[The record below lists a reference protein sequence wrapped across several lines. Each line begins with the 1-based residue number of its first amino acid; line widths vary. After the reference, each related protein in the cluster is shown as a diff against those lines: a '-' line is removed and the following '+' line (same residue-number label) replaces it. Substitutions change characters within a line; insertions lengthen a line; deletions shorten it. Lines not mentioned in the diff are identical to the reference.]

1 MFDFAAHNPVFLA
14 TFGES
19 FSLVRNIDL
28 LDASPA
34 TAPFQAI
41 NTAFDALEGVPPGDL
56 SSYLRLWVNVADF
69 TALPEKGDEVL
80 TATTAYKIS
89 DIQRDDSGG
98 MLMLCRFD
106 RALDGE

>member
-14 TFGES
+14 TYGED
-19 FSLVRNIDL
+19 FLLVRNIDL

-41 NTAFDALEGVPPGDL
+41 NTAFDELEGVPPGDL

-69 TALPEKGDEVL
+69 TTLPAKGDEVL
-80 TATTAYKIS
+80 TATTAYKIANI
-89 DIQRDDSGG
+89 DRDDSGG
-98 MLMLCRFD
+98 MLMTCRFD
-106 RALDGE
+106 RALDE

>member
-14 TFGES
+14 TFGED
-19 FSLVRNIDL
+19 FLLVRNIDL

-80 TATTAYKIS
+80 TATTAYKIANI
-89 DIQRDDSGG
+89 DRDDSGG
-98 MLMLCRFD
+98 MLMTCRFD
-106 RALDGE
+106 RALDG

>member
-14 TFGES
+14 TYGED
-19 FSLVRNIDL
+19 FLLVRNIDL

-41 NTAFDALEGVPPGDL
+41 NTAFDELEGVPPGDL

-69 TALPEKGDEVL
+69 TVLPEKGDEVL
-80 TATTAYKIS
+80 TATTAYKIANI
-89 DIQRDDSGG
+89 DRDDSGG
-98 MLMLCRFD
+98 MLMTCRFD
-106 RALDGE
+106 RALDE

>member
-14 TFGES
+14 TFGED
-19 FSLVRNIDL
+19 FLLVRNIDL
-28 LDASPA
+28 PDASPA

-69 TALPEKGDEVL
+69 TTLPEKGDEVL
-80 TATTAYKIS
+80 TTTTAYKIS
-89 DIQRDDSGG
+89 DVRQDDSGG
-98 MLMLCRFD
+98 MLMTCRFD
-106 RALDGE
+106 RALDE

>member
-1 MFDFAAHNPVFLA
+1 MFDFAAHNPVFLVA
-14 TFGES
+14 FGDE

-34 TAPFQAI
+34 TAPFRAI

-69 TALPEKGDEVL
+69 TAPPERGDEVL
-80 TATTAYKIS
+80 TATTAYKITNI
-89 DIQRDDSGG
+89 DRDDSGG

-106 RALDGE
+106 RALDE